1 MKRMNMYLNLTAFL
15 TILLLGVC
23 TTAAR
28 ASESDKSTG
37 ELQEKNVAETVEQ
50 KEEEEVLAI
59 VNGEEITINEYNEKL
74 KQLSNFEKARYRGEE
89 GHKEFLNAL
98 VQQKLM
104 VQKAKKMGLDKDEE
118 VQKKIEALMQEVTK
132 RVLVEALVEREVL
145 DKVVVTNKEA
155 KKYYDKN
162 KKEFQEKEKVRA
174 RHILVATEEEA
185 KKICQ
190 ELEKGT
196 DFAKLAEEKSS
207 DQKTA
212 KQGGDLNYFGR
223 GRMTPEFEK
232 VAFNL
237 KVGEVSDIVKTQFGY
252 HIIKLEDKKE
262 ASTKEFYEVSDDIKK
277 KLLSGKQR
285 EEYQKWLS
293 KIKKKAKIKINE
305 DFFKN

>member
-190 ELEKGT
+190 E
-196 DFAKLAEEKSS
+196 
-207 DQKTA
+207 
-212 KQGGDLNYFGR
+212 
-223 GRMTPEFEK
+223 
-232 VAFNL
+232 
-237 KVGEVSDIVKTQFGY
+237 
-252 HIIKLEDKKE
+252 
-262 ASTKEFYEVSDDIKK
+262 
-277 KLLSGKQR
+277 
-285 EEYQKWLS
+285 
-293 KIKKKAKIKINE
+293 
-305 DFFKN
+305 

>member
-1 MKRMNMYLNLTAFL
+1 M
-15 TILLLGVC
+15 
-23 TTAAR
+23 
-28 ASESDKSTG
+28 
-37 ELQEKNVAETVEQ
+37 
-50 KEEEEVLAI
+50 
-59 VNGEEITINEYNEKL
+59 
-74 KQLSNFEKARYRGEE
+74 
-89 GHKEFLNAL
+89 
-98 VQQKLM
+98 
-104 VQKAKKMGLDKDEE
+104 
-118 VQKKIEALMQEVTK
+118 
-132 RVLVEALVEREVL
+132 
-145 DKVVVTNKEA
+145 
-155 KKYYDKN
+155 
-162 KKEFQEKEKVRA
+162 
-174 RHILVATEEEA
+174 
-185 KKICQ
+185 
-190 ELEKGT
+190 
-196 DFAKLAEEKSS
+196 AEEKSS